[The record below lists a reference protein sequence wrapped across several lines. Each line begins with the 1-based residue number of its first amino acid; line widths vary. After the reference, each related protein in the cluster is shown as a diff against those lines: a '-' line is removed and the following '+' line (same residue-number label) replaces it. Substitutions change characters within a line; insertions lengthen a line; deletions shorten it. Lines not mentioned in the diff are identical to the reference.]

1 MVLAYL
7 PTASSILRRRQ
18 QIKPNRRSAVQA
30 LTVRMENLT
39 VNESEKIPTILI
51 MQSRLFRAGLQ
62 SLFSRTVYDIVD
74 QGAEASDIASATKK
88 ISGDGS
94 AVIVMESSGNDSKSL
109 GNIRKV
115 RSLFPNG
122 QIIILADKPSKTH
135 LTNCFQSGADGY
147 LLSDSSEEV
156 LLESMRLVLL
166 GQNVFPAGFAMWMG
180 NDVAD
185 AETGKPNR
193 RATVNDLTEREC
205 HILRLLVAGMSNKE
219 IGLNLQMPD
228 STVKVLLK
236 KILRKIDGSN
246 RVQAAVWAVNNG
258 LSAFNCSEE
267 LDETPDDGWVD
278 ERTSKAGAR

>member
-1 MVLAYL
+1 
-7 PTASSILRRRQ
+7 
-18 QIKPNRRSAVQA
+18 
-30 LTVRMENLT
+30 MENLT

-62 SLFSRTVYDIVD
+62 SLFSHTVYEVVD
-74 QGAEASDIASATKK
+74 QGADADEIDSASKK
-88 ISGDGS
+88 ISADGS
-94 AVIVMESSGNDSKSL
+94 AIIVMESSGNDSKSL
-109 GNIRKV
+109 GNIRKI

-122 QIIILADKPSKTH
+122 QIIILAEHPNKTH

-147 LLSDSSEEV
+147 LLADSSEEV

-180 NDVAD
+180 GDVAGAD
-185 AETGKPNR
+185 TATGKSNR

-219 IGLNLQMPD
+219 IGINLQMPD

-258 LSAFNCSEE
+258 LSAFNGSEE
-267 LDETPDDGWVD
+267 LDETAEDGWVD
-278 ERTSKAGAR
+278 ENTSRAGAR